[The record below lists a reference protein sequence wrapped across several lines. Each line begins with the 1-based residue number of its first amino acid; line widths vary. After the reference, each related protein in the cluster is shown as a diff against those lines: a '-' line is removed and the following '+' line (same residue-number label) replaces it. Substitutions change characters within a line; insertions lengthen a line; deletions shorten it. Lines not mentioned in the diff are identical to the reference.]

1 MGQCPGM
8 SLERRGCRRRLGAYA
23 VVRGT
28 ERTCGNRLDESYVLG
43 VAAQPGG
50 LTFEVDFAL
59 TQEHPLRPATAE
71 RDGMLSP
78 RHLRFVGVE
87 RLVWEAQGAPPA
99 IDASGESD
107 FGHIDSFEWEDG
119 RYVINGDWGRIEA
132 SAGAVEVGLTAA
144 A

>member
-1 MGQCPGM
+1 MRSYEELNGLAEIV
-8 SLERRGCRRRLGAYA
+8 LE
-23 VVRGT
+23 
-28 ERTCGNRLDESYVLG
+28 ESHVLG
-43 VAAQPGG
+43 VAAQPGE

-59 TQEHPLRPATAE
+59 TQGTRPTPATAE

-78 RHLRFVGVE
+78 RHPALRRGRAP
-87 RLVWEAQGAPPA
+87 RLGRSGSPPA

-132 SAGAVEVGLTAA
+132 TAGAVEVGLTAA

>member
-1 MGQCPGM
+1 VPTRSYEELNGLAEIV
-8 SLERRGCRRRLGAYA
+8 LE
-23 VVRGT
+23 
-28 ERTCGNRLDESYVLG
+28 ESYVLG
-43 VAAQPGG
+43 VAAQPGE

-59 TQEHPLRPATAE
+59 TQEHPAYAPPPPSETECFRRGT
-71 RDGMLSP
+71 
-78 RHLRFVGVE
+78 LRFVGVE
-87 RLVWEAQGAPPA
+87 RLVWEGQGAPPA

-132 SAGAVEVGLTAA
+132 TAGAVEVGLTAA